1 MGWLR
6 RRDCFGRT
14 DSRSGLLPRNSRTCG
29 SALSCRSSSWR
40 RQRKPGKRRMP
51 LHKGLAKLQVPRMPA
66 FLSVGRQG
74 HWLDMDPRAMS
85 EWAPLAVT
93 LSLTEALRAGRPGLP
108 VRKLATD
115 VMLENNSLPAK
126 AVYVGRGSSHHRL
139 STTKWRSPWTPG
151 HNCEAGEWLARYI
164 VHIRTSP
171 LWDALPELA
180 GLTLVC
186 DCPMD
191 QLCEA
196 DIATTPESDPA
207 SRGSEGK
214 WSRTV
219 ALLQGIQALPKG
231 VALPM
236 MSQEALVLAF
246 RKLFPEHWFQN
257 NKFAMVEDFI
267 NSPPFC

>member
-1 MGWLR
+1 
-6 RRDCFGRT
+6 
-14 DSRSGLLPRNSRTCG
+14 
-29 SALSCRSSSWR
+29 
-40 RQRKPGKRRMP
+40 MP

-66 FLSVGRQG
+66 FLSVGRQE

-93 LSLTEALRAGRPGLP
+93 LGLTEALRAGRPGLP

-151 HNCEAGEWLARYI
+151 HNCEAGEWPARYI

-219 ALLQGIQALPKG
+219 ALLQGIQALLKRRSLAHDEPGSSG
-231 VALPM
+231 VIIPQAVPR
-236 MSQEALVLAF
+236 ALVPEQQVRHGGRLQQQPPILLILSLAG
-246 RKLFPEHWFQN
+246 
-257 NKFAMVEDFI
+257 
-267 NSPPFC
+267 